1 MWWNSMTVFQQA
13 TFIIACAASLFLIIQ
28 IILMLAS
35 GASDSDI
42 SGGGVTDA
50 DASDIGGGGI
60 IDYDGGMDG
69 AFDGDSDISGG
80 LSSALDG
87 GISDYQVGGASDA
100 ELSHGGATEHGA
112 TMPFGLRLLSLRS
125 IIAFITIGSWMCYTL
140 CYTAMPLWGAILIS
154 VASGFAAACA
164 MAGALI
170 GMEKLQGNGNLN
182 PNNAVGKVGTVYLT
196 IPPNRTGFGKIN
208 VLIQERYAEYDAV
221 TDSSEPIPTTAE
233 IKVIGHTGANVL
245 LVQRYKKPS
254 IVIEDIK

>member
-1 MWWNSMTVFQQA
+1 M
-13 TFIIACAASLFLIIQ
+13 LFR
-28 IILMLAS
+28 S
-35 GASDSDI
+35 
-42 SGGGVTDA
+42 
-50 DASDIGGGGI
+50 
-60 IDYDGGMDG
+60 
-69 AFDGDSDISGG
+69 
-80 LSSALDG
+80 
-87 GISDYQVGGASDA
+87 

-140 CYTAMPLWGAILIS
+140 CYTALPLWGAILIS

-245 LVQRYKKPS
+245 LVQKYKKPS

>member
-13 TFIIACAASLFLIIQ
+13 MFIIACAASLFLIIQ

-60 IDYDGGMDG
+60 TDYDGGMDG

-140 CYTAMPLWGAILIS
+140 CYTALPLWGAILIS

-182 PNNAVGKVGTVYLT
+182 PNNAVGKVGKIGRASCRERV
-196 IPPNRTGFGKIN
+196 FG
-208 VLIQERYAEYDAV
+208 
-221 TDSSEPIPTTAE
+221 
-233 IKVIGHTGANVL
+233 
-245 LVQRYKKPS
+245 LV
-254 IVIEDIK
+254 